1 MALLF
6 SWSHLSKCVNSKT
19 GKLSPLCLPL
29 MTDTPAAD
37 RSEPE
42 AGAPAP
48 TAAAASQV
56 AVHAHEEQHHQE
68 EQEGS
73 FGAEHKHLECT
84 RWETL
89 NSAMHGPNSRP
100 KHKTETQLG
109 TTPATWYWHRRC
121 AADCSGSPY
130 RLELKTNPRSLKF
143 YNHGEGS
150 Y

>member
-1 MALLF
+1 M
-6 SWSHLSKCVNSKT
+6 C
-19 GKLSPLCLPL
+19 KLKDWKIIPAVLAAAL

-73 FGAEHKHLECT
+73 FGAQHKYLECT

-89 NSAMHGPNSRP
+89 NSAMHGPKSQL
-100 KHKTETQLG
+100 KHKSETQLLAPPQPLGIG
-109 TTPATWYWHRRC
+109 TGDVLLTALILLT
-121 AADCSGSPY
+121 D
-130 RLELKTNPRSLKF
+130 
-143 YNHGEGS
+143 
-150 Y
+150 

>member
-1 MALLF
+1 M
-6 SWSHLSKCVNSKT
+6 C
-19 GKLSPLCLPL
+19 KLKDWKIIPAVLAAAL
-29 MTDTPAAD
+29 MTDTPASD

-89 NSAMHGPNSRP
+89 NSAMHGPNSRH
-100 KHKTETQLG
+100 KHKSETQLG
-109 TTPATWYWHRRC
+109 TAPATWYWHRRC
-121 AADCSGSPY
+121 AADCPGSPY

>member
-1 MALLF
+1 
-6 SWSHLSKCVNSKT
+6 
-19 GKLSPLCLPL
+19 

-109 TTPATWYWHRRC
+109 SAPATWYWHRRC
-121 AADCSGSPY
+121 AADCPGSPY
-130 RLELKTNPRSLKF
+130 WLELKTNPREVRSFSIMEKAPTRAF
-143 YNHGEGS
+143 SKVES
-150 Y
+150 STISFTF